1 MDVQCSTFVPTGYER
16 WSETNDSEL
25 PMAFLT
31 SEDLL
36 SGVRELEPAIF
47 IILSVPFQ
55 SAVRVFFGLEGSMF
69 KEGR

>member
-1 MDVQCSTFVPTGYER
+1 MDVQCTTFVPTGYER
-16 WSETNDSEL
+16 WAETNDSEL

-47 IILSVPFQ
+47 ITFPIGS
-55 SAVRVFFGLEGSMF
+55 EGFLWSRRQYVQRG
-69 KEGR
+69 KIAD